1 MPLYLRKIKN
11 NRWYDGEKYPWL
23 QDDEIPG
30 DPLNDLRTSANK
42 LSVFVVEDENDL
54 TSIERIAAALV
65 ANSQNIDTFGYTL
78 IDSQTLEELDIR
90 TQRTQGDTPDEKVNS
105 WHCDII
111 ELSAQK
117 LVKLAM
123 AMFPQTER
131 RKRILEKDIKKL
143 LGDGVSSGQISLTKV
158 NHSKMRNELEKLVT
172 PQ

>member
-11 NRWYDGEKYPWL
+11 NRWYEKKYPWL
-23 QDDEIPG
+23 QEDEIPG

-54 TSIERIAAALV
+54 TSVERIAAALV
-65 ANSQNIDTFGYTL
+65 ATGQNIDSFDYAL

-90 TQRTQGDTPDEKVNS
+90 IQRTQGGTPDEQVNS

-123 AMFPQTER
+123 AMFPQADR
-131 RKRILEKDIKKL
+131 RDRILKKDIIRL
-143 LGDGVSSGQISLTKV
+143 LGEGVSSRQIDLDKV
-158 NHSKMRNELEKLVT
+158 SHRMREKLDKLGT
-172 PQ
+172 SQ